1 MSATRPTLLLL
12 AVALLPSAA
21 LGWGKQ
27 GHSAVATLAAA
38 QLTPHAT
45 AEVQALLA
53 DDLDRHGGP
62 SQRTT
67 LAAIASWPDEI
78 RDLAPKGAYKGWHT
92 RANPVCGTALGPCR
106 DGRCVDELLVA
117 YAAVLGDR
125 RASPRERNEA
135 LKWVVHL
142 VGDLHQPLHS
152 GVGPEG
158 GGIGVAAEGMRV
170 KAGTSLHDLWD
181 HEIGNR
187 AVALAPLVAAAPD
200 AAAPDAA
207 VLAAA
212 APTQW
217 MLEARD
223 VARRQVYE
231 PIAGFACGQRLVAPV
246 ALDAGYV
253 ERSATVARTQIER
266 AGARLAQLLN
276 QLLAAPAP

>member
-1 MSATRPTLLLL
+1 MDPSVMRRTVLLL

-21 LGWGKQ
+21 LAWGRQ
-27 GHSAVATLAAA
+27 GHAAVAALAEA
-38 QLTPHAT
+38 QLTPQAA

-53 DDLDRHGGP
+53 DDLDRHGER
-62 SQRTT
+62 SRRST

-78 RDLAPKGAYKGWHT
+78 RDLAPKGTYKGWHT

-106 DGRCVDELLVA
+106 DGRCVDELLIA

-125 RASPRERNEA
+125 SAPPRERNEA

-142 VGDLHQPLHS
+142 VGDVHQPLHS

-158 GGIGVAAEGMRV
+158 GGIRVAAEGVGV

-181 HEIGNR
+181 QEVGNR
-187 AVALAPLVAAAPD
+187 AVALAPLVAAAP
-200 AAAPDAA
+200 ATA
-207 VLAAA
+207 VLPAA

-217 MLEARD
+217 MLEARE

-246 ALDAGYV
+246 PLDAVYV
-253 ERSATVARTQIER
+253 ERSATVARRQIEL

-276 QLLAAPAP
+276 QLLGVPAP

>member
-1 MSATRPTLLLL
+1 MSATRLTLLLL
-12 AVALLPSAA
+12 SVVLLPSAA
-21 LGWGKQ
+21 LGWGRQ
-27 GHSAVATLAAA
+27 GHAAVATLAAA
-38 QLTPHAT
+38 QLTREAA

-92 RANPVCGTALGPCR
+92 RANPVCGTVLGPCR
-106 DGRCVDELLVA
+106 DGRCVDELLIA

-125 RASPRERNEA
+125 SASSRERNEA

-158 GGIGVAAEGMRV
+158 GGIGVAVEGVRV

-187 AVALAPLVAAAPD
+187 AVALAPLA

-212 APTQW
+212 APTRW

-253 ERSATVARTQIER
+253 ERSAAVARTQIER

>member
-1 MSATRPTLLLL
+1 MPATRLTLLLL
-12 AVALLPSAA
+12 AVALLPTAA

-27 GHSAVATLAAA
+27 GHAAVATLAAA
-38 QLTPHAT
+38 QLTPHAA

-92 RANPVCGTALGPCR
+92 RASPVCGTALGPCR
-106 DGRCVDELLVA
+106 DGHCVDELLIA

-125 RASPRERNEA
+125 SASPRERNEA

-158 GGIGVAAEGMRV
+158 GGIGVAVDGVRV

-187 AVALAPLVAAAPD
+187 AVALAPLVVAAPD
-200 AAAPDAA
+200 SA
-207 VLAAA
+207 VLAAT

-217 MLEARD
+217 MREARD

-231 PIAGFACGQRLVAPV
+231 SIAGFACGQRLVAPV

-253 ERSATVARTQIER
+253 ERSAAVARTQIER

-276 QLLAAPAP
+276 QLLAAPGP